1 MSDIV
6 ERFSINAP
14 RKMTVRFVMAGHING
29 TKDHEKLY
37 NRDLPDQHPI
47 SAITDLEN
55 TLGNKQDSLSEGQQ
69 SAVDSGITA
78 DKVSSYDNHIIN
90 KNNPHEVTKAQ
101 IGLGNV
107 DNTSDINKPISS
119 ATQTALNG
127 KQATITGGASS
138 IVSSNLTQNRA
149 LVSNNSGKVEA
160 SDITSTELGYLDG
173 AEGNIQQQIDNL
185 KSRGRFLSLW
195 NCSTG
200 LAQSTPTSLP
210 YEYKTG
216 DYFIVGTVGTT
227 NYKPSGN
234 QYTGVASTVVETNT
248 VKVNDTFYYDGTNWM
263 LQVNAEREVSFSSI
277 VGNPE
282 DNVAL
287 KIDLDDKYDVSN
299 PAGYITI
306 SSVPTKVS
314 QLQNDSGFTTNT
326 GTVTSVRVQAGTGLT
341 SSQSTAQTQTLD
353 TTIGIDSNYKL
364 PTNAEFN
371 DKESYPTTVTVST
384 ASVSLEVE
392 GNRNYV
398 LDNAEITDITISSC
412 ANVYQETT
420 IQFTTGATAPTFTD
434 SSGITWVDGSAPIPQ
449 ANMNYL
455 ILIWNKKGFV
465 REY

>member
-1 MSDIV
+1 MSEIT
-6 ERFSINAP
+6 ERFRINTP
-14 RKMTVRFVMAGHING
+14 RKMTVRFVIAGHING

-47 SAITDLEN
+47 SAITDLED
-55 TLGNKQDSLSEGQQ
+55 TLDGKQDSLTTEQTN
-69 SAVDSGITA
+69 AVDSGITA
-78 DKVSSYDNHIIN
+78 DKVSSYDNHIAN

-119 ATQTALNG
+119 ATQTALDG

-160 SDITSTELGYLDG
+160 SEITSTELGYLDG

-195 NCSTG
+195 NCATG

-287 KIDLDDKYDVSN
+287 KNDLDDKYDVSN

-341 SSQSTAQTQTLD
+341 SSQSTAQSQTLD
-353 TTIGIDSNYKL
+353 TTIGIDSNHKL
-364 PTNAEFN
+364 PTNTEW
-371 DKESYPTTVTVST
+371 DGKESYPTTVTVST
-384 ASVSLEVE
+384 ASVSLAVE
-392 GNRNYV
+392 GNKNYV
-398 LDNAEITDITISSC
+398 LNNAEITDITISSC
-412 ANVYQETT
+412 ETSYQETT
-420 IQFTTGATAPTFTD
+420 IQITTGATAPTFTD
-434 SSGITWVDGSAPIPQ
+434 SSGITWVDGSAPILQ
-449 ANMNYL
+449 ANMNYI